1 MKMILSPSLL
11 FMIKINERI
20 ILNNLLVKFLIFLC
34 KPIIEI
40 AHNPLATL

>member
-1 MKMILSPSLL
+1 
-11 FMIKINERI
+11 MIKINERI

-34 KPIIEI
+34 KSIIEI